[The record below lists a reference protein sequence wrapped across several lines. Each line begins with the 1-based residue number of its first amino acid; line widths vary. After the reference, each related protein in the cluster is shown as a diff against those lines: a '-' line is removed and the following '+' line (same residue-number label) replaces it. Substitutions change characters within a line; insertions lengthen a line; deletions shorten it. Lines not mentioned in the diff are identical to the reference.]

1 MRRFLSSVNAMLIGT
16 FLLLGVFIFAN
27 PVPIYA
33 YTCNDGTVFD
43 DPLRNIPEDDI
54 KDEKASNCASHG
66 GLGSIPTG
74 VGCDLDDSFLGLPTW
89 YKYLESDEDSTG
101 RCNPTIENTQAALPI
116 GIAILEGMI
125 RLSGLVA
132 VVMIFISG
140 FKFIT
145 SQGNPE
151 SAKSARMTAINALI
165 GLVIVMIATAVVS
178 YIGRNIG
185 T

>member
-1 MRRFLSSVNAMLIGT
+1 MRRFISSINAMLIGM

-33 YTCNDGTVFD
+33 YTCNDGKEFEYSFSGMSD
-43 DPLRNIPEDDI
+43 ADKRAERDA
-54 KDEKASNCASHG
+54 KCASHEG
-66 GLGSIPTG
+66 FGSISMG

-125 RLSGLVA
+125 RLAGLVA
-132 VVMIFISG
+132 VVMIFIGG
-140 FKFIT
+140 FRFIT

-165 GLVIVMIATAVVS
+165 GLVIVMIATVVVS

-185 T
+185 A